1 MMIQIFGDI
10 AGQTIGILSCLILYY
25 MFKYSDQ
32 FSDGNVG
39 SDK

>member
-1 MMIQIFGDI
+1 MFDLSGGI
-10 AGQTIGILSCLILYY
+10 IGIMSCLLIYY

-39 SDK
+39 GDPE